1 VPESEVLPIPE
12 AGRGLTVD
20 PETGYALEEIADGT
34 WIITDGFY
42 VCMFVVT
49 SEGVVLFDAPPS
61 LTVRPPDLNDFLLR
75 DRNFFVA
82 IDRSNTCSSP
92 MNPRAQWI
100 EKFAFLMKHF
110 QCEISHCKEL
120 LQAL

>member
-61 LTVRPPDLNDFLLR
+61 LAVRPPYLDGFWLR
-75 DRNFFVA
+75 GRNFSLSLS
-82 IDRSNTCSSP
+82 IDRT
-92 MNPRAQWI
+92 
-100 EKFAFLMKHF
+100 LV
-110 QCEISHCKEL
+110 L
-120 LQAL
+120 LL